1 MLVIA
6 GINVCRGIMGSAG
19 EGASIMAVVAWIG
32 LGHMGGPM
40 TANMVKAGHA
50 VRGFDLSAA
59 ALEAAVANGV
69 EAVESVEAAVQGADV
84 VFTMLPKGDH
94 VRSVYF
100 GDAGIL
106 AHAAQETLLIDSST
120 IDIESAQAVHDA
132 AAAAGFRFVDAP
144 VSGGMSG
151 AAAGT
156 LTFMIGGEAG
166 AVADASDYIKPMA
179 ANIIPT
185 GGPTTGQAAKI
196 CNNLMLFINLA
207 STSEGAV
214 LADRLG
220 LDKQVFWDI
229 ASVSS
234 GDSWALRTWYPVPGV
249 VPTSAANNGFAPTF
263 TAELANK
270 DIGLAIAAAR
280 STQTPLE
287 IGEHVQQL
295 FQRLI
300 DGGQGAK
307 DCSMIVSLVDG
318 SLQAGQPAPA
328 QQAPGRPANNEQGK

>member
-1 MLVIA
+1 
-6 GINVCRGIMGSAG
+6 
-19 EGASIMAVVAWIG
+19 MAVVAWIG
-32 LGHMGGPM
+32 LGNMGEPM
-40 TANMVKAGHA
+40 TANMVKAGHT
-50 VRGFDLSAA
+50 VRGFDLSAEA
-59 ALEAAVANGV
+59 VAAAVEQGV
-69 EAVESVEAAVQGADV
+69 TAAHSIADAVTGAEV
-84 VFTMLPKGDH
+84 VFTMLPKGEH

-106 AHAAQETLLIDSST
+106 ANAAKETLLIDSST

-132 AAAAGFRFVDAP
+132 AAVAGFRFVDAP
-144 VSGGMSG
+144 VSGGIGG
-151 AAAGT
+151 AANAT
-156 LTFMIGGEAG
+156 LTFMIGGERV

-179 ANIIPT
+179 GNIIPT
-185 GGPTTGQAAKI
+185 GGATTGQAAKI

-207 STSEGAV
+207 STAEGAV

-234 GDSWALRTWYPVPGV
+234 GDSWALRTWYPLAGV
-249 VPTSAANNGFAPTF
+249 VPTAAVNHDFAPGF

-270 DIGLAIAAAR
+270 DIGLAISAAR
-280 STQTPLE
+280 GTNTPLE

-300 DGGQGAK
+300 EAGEGGK
-307 DCSMIVSLVDG
+307 DCTRIVSLMDG
-318 SLQAGQPAPA
+318 TLQPPAT
-328 QQAPGRPANNEQGK
+328 ANG

>member
-1 MLVIA
+1 
-6 GINVCRGIMGSAG
+6 
-19 EGASIMAVVAWIG
+19 MAVVAWIG
-32 LGHMGGPM
+32 LGNMGGPM
-40 TANMVKAGHA
+40 TANMVKAGHM
-50 VRGFDLSAA
+50 VHGFDLSGD
-59 ALEAAVANGV
+59 ALAAAVANGV
-69 EAVESVEAAVQGADV
+69 TAASSIADAVRGADV

-100 GDAGIL
+100 GEVGIL
-106 AHAAQETLLIDSST
+106 AHAAKETLLIDSST

-151 AAAGT
+151 ASAGT

-166 AVADASDYIKPMA
+166 AVADATGFIAPMA

-185 GGPTTGQAAKI
+185 GGATTGQAAKI

-207 STSEGAV
+207 ATSEGAV

-220 LDKQVFWDI
+220 LDKKVFWDI

-234 GDSWALRTWYPVPGV
+234 GDSWALRTWYPLAGV
-249 VPTSAANNGFAPTF
+249 VPTSAANHDFAPTF
-263 TAELANK
+263 TADLANK

-280 STQTPLE
+280 GTDTPLE

-300 DGGQGAK
+300 DQGNGGK
-307 DCSMIVSLVDG
+307 DCTMIVSLVDG
-318 SLQAGQPAPA
+318 SLKPAATPL
-328 QQAPGRPANNEQGK
+328 G

>member
-1 MLVIA
+1 
-6 GINVCRGIMGSAG
+6 
-19 EGASIMAVVAWIG
+19 MAVVAWIG
-32 LGHMGGPM
+32 LGNMGGPM
-40 TANMVKAGHA
+40 TANMVRAGHS
-50 VRGFDLSAA
+50 VRGFDLSADA
-59 ALEAAVANGV
+59 VAAAVGSGVTAASSIV
-69 EAVESVEAAVQGADV
+69 EAVTGADV

-106 AHAAQETLLIDSST
+106 ANAATETLLVDSST

-156 LTFMIGGEAG
+156 LTFMIGGESA
-166 AVADASDYIKPMA
+166 AVAEATAYIGPMA

-185 GGPTTGQAAKI
+185 GGATTGQAAKI

-207 STSEGAV
+207 STAEGAV

-234 GDSWALRTWYPVPGV
+234 GDSWALRTWYPLAGV
-249 VPTSAANNGFAPTF
+249 VPTSAANNDFAPTF

-280 STQTPLE
+280 STDTPLE

-300 DGGQGAK
+300 DEGQGGR
-307 DCSMIVSLVDG
+307 DCTKIVALVDG
-318 SLQAGQPAPA
+318 SLKTSASTAIA
-328 QQAPGRPANNEQGK
+328 

>member
-1 MLVIA
+1 
-6 GINVCRGIMGSAG
+6 
-19 EGASIMAVVAWIG
+19 MAVVAWIG
-32 LGHMGGPM
+32 LGNMGGPM
-40 TANMVKAGHA
+40 TANMVKAGHT
-50 VRGFDLSAA
+50 VRGFDLSAD
-59 ALEAAVANGV
+59 ALAGAVSNGV
-69 EAVESVEAAVQGADV
+69 TAASSIADAVSGAEV

-106 AHAAQETLLIDSST
+106 ANAATEALLIDSST

-151 AAAGT
+151 AAAAT
-156 LTFMIGGEAG
+156 LTFMIGGESS
-166 AVADASDYIKPMA
+166 AVADASAYIKAMA
-179 ANIIPT
+179 GNIIPT
-185 GGPTTGQAAKI
+185 GGPATGQAAKI

-207 STSEGAV
+207 STAEGAV

-234 GDSWALRTWYPVPGV
+234 GNSWALRTWYPLAGV
-249 VPTSAANNGFAPTF
+249 VPTSAANNDFAPSF

-280 STQTPLE
+280 STNTPLE

-300 DGGQGAK
+300 DGGEGGK
-307 DCSMIVSLVDG
+307 DCSRIVSLVDG
-318 SLQAGQPAPA
+318 SLKNSADVASA
-328 QQAPGRPANNEQGK
+328 STTTA

>member
-1 MLVIA
+1 
-6 GINVCRGIMGSAG
+6 
-19 EGASIMAVVAWIG
+19 
-32 LGHMGGPM
+32 
-40 TANMVKAGHA
+40 
-50 VRGFDLSAA
+50 
-59 ALEAAVANGV
+59 
-69 EAVESVEAAVQGADV
+69 
-84 VFTMLPKGDH
+84 MLPKGEH
-94 VRSVYF
+94 ARTVYL
-100 GDAGIL
+100 GADGVL
-106 AHAAQETLLIDSST
+106 AHADTRTLLVDSST
-120 IDIESAQAVHDA
+120 IDIASAQALHDG

-151 AAAGT
+151 AKAAT

-166 AVADASDYIKPMA
+166 AVAEATEYIRPMA

-207 STSEGAV
+207 STAEGAV

-249 VPTSAANNGFAPTF
+249 VPTAASNNDFAPTF
-263 TAELANK
+263 TTELANK
-270 DIGLAIAAAR
+270 DIGLAISAAR
-280 STQTPLE
+280 DTGTPLE

-300 DGGQGAK
+300 DSGESGK
-307 DCSMIVSLVDG
+307 DCSMIIKLVDG
-318 SLQAGQPAPA
+318 SLES
-328 QQAPGRPANNEQGK
+328 AN

>member
-1 MLVIA
+1 
-6 GINVCRGIMGSAG
+6 
-19 EGASIMAVVAWIG
+19 MAVVAWIG
-32 LGHMGGPM
+32 LGNMGGPM
-40 TANMVKAGHA
+40 TANMVKAGQA
-50 VRGFDLSAA
+50 VRGFDLSED
-59 ALEAAVANGV
+59 ALAAAVANGV
-69 EAVESVEAAVQGADV
+69 TPTSSIADAVQGADV

-94 VRSVYF
+94 VRNVYF
-100 GDAGIL
+100 GDGGIL
-106 AHAAQETLLIDSST
+106 ANAAKETLLIDSST

-151 AAAGT
+151 AAAAT
-156 LTFMIGGEAG
+156 LTFMVGGEGG
-166 AVADASDYIKPMA
+166 AVADACSYIEPMA

-185 GGPTTGQAAKI
+185 GGATTGQAAKI

-207 STSEGAV
+207 STAEGAV

-234 GDSWALRTWYPVPGV
+234 GDSWALRTWYPLAGV
-249 VPTSAANNGFAPTF
+249 VPTSAANHDFAPSF

-280 STQTPLE
+280 STDTPLE

-300 DGGQGAK
+300 DQGEGGN
-307 DCSMIVSLVDG
+307 DCSQIVSLVDG
-318 SLQAGQPAPA
+318 SLKTSASIASA
-328 QQAPGRPANNEQGK
+328 

>member
-1 MLVIA
+1 
-6 GINVCRGIMGSAG
+6 
-19 EGASIMAVVAWIG
+19 MATVAWIG
-32 LGHMGGPM
+32 LGNMGGPM
-40 TANMVKAGHA
+40 TANMVAAGHT
-50 VRGFDLSAA
+50 VNGFDLSADALA
-59 ALEAAVANGV
+59 AGVASGV
-69 EAVESVEAAVQGADV
+69 TATSSVAEAVQGADV

-106 AHAAQETLLIDSST
+106 AHAAKETLLIDSST

-156 LTFMIGGEAG
+156 LTFMIGGESG
-166 AVADASDYIKPMA
+166 AVKDASAFISPMS

-185 GGPTTGQAAKI
+185 GGATTGQAAKI

-220 LDKQVFWDI
+220 LDKKVFWDI

-234 GDSWALRTWYPVPGV
+234 GDSWALRTWYPIAGV
-249 VPTSAANNGFAPTF
+249 VPNAASNHDFAPTF

-270 DIGLAIAAAR
+270 DINLAIAAAR
-280 STQTPLE
+280 STDTPLE
-287 IGEHVQQL
+287 IGEHVQQM

-300 DGGQGAK
+300 DGGQGGK
-307 DCSMIVSLVDG
+307 DCTMIVSLVDG
-318 SLQAGQPAPA
+318 SLPGAAG
-328 QQAPGRPANNEQGK
+328 NNDAETNAAAINGKGK